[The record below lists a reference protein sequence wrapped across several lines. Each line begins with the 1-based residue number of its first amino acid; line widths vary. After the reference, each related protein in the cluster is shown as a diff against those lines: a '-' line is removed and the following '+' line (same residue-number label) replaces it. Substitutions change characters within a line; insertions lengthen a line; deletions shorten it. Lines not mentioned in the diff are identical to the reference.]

1 MAHKLPVSP
10 TCSLFVW
17 QGSTEYHTIKT
28 KPKHHLGMI
37 WLELLQCL
45 ARGILKRDTH
55 SILNAENLT
64 VLASARTV
72 EVSEIKL
79 NQRLIVQ

>member
-1 MAHKLPVSP
+1 
-10 TCSLFVW
+10 
-17 QGSTEYHTIKT
+17 
-28 KPKHHLGMI
+28 MI

-45 ARGILKRDTH
+45 ARGIFKRDTH